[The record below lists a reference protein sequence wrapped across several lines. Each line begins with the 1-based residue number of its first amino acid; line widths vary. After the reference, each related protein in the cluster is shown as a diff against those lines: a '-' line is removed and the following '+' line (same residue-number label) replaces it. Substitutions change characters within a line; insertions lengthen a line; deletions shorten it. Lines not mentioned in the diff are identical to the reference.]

1 MFLALVDYTREP
13 DTKRVSDTV
22 SGDCRILLHIIND
35 LSSVHGQKAEAWTA
49 FFVTPEDRNMDLSAL
64 PNNNHPDKFLQLE
77 VKSLVKN
84 STFLQAR
91 LAKFPEAAL
100 PGVQQWHNRIYLQV
114 RSDRGRHFSWLFY
127 LISGIWRQMIWAQ
140 YFSSEFSFPHLRI
153 CTTNITSRSFPFDF
167 SEDWAPE
174 GQSLSSA
181 TAQSTS
187 FASVHYVFYCL
198 WWHFHSTSQKADLCQ
213 IRINCT
219 KEANRTPSLK
229 KLQVRE
235 RREKNNKGGK
245 KKANTGLK
253 CEIQVTTLNKRHI
266 RENTRDSC

>member
-13 DTKRVSDTV
+13 DTKRRSDTV
-22 SGDCRILLHIIND
+22 SGDCRILLYIIND
-35 LSSVHGQKAEAWTA
+35 LSSVHDQEAEAWTA
-49 FFVTPEDRNMDLSAL
+49 FFITLENRNMDLSAL

-84 STFLQAR
+84 STLLQAR
-91 LAKFPEAAL
+91 LAKLPEAAL

-114 RSDRGRHFSWLFY
+114 RSNRGSLFSWLFY
-127 LISGIWRQMIWAQ
+127 LLGIWRQMIWAQ
-140 YFSSEFSFPHLRI
+140 YFSCEFSFLHLWI
-153 CTTNITSRSFPFDF
+153 CTTNITPRSFPFDF

-181 TAQSTS
+181 AAQSTS

-198 WWHFHSTSQKADLCQ
+198 WWHFHCTSQKADLCQ
-213 IRINCT
+213 TWINCT

-229 KLQVRE
+229 KLQVKK
-235 RREKNNKGGK
+235 RREKNNKGGEK
-245 KKANTGLK
+245 KP
-253 CEIQVTTLNKRHI
+253 TLDLNVKSRWQHSI
-266 RENTRDSC
+266 KGTLERTPD